1 MSDNNGGGILW
12 FMAGLGIGA
21 AISILYAP
29 KSGGETRQRISAAA
43 KQGRDVIEDGA
54 QKVRDQAGAWADKG
68 ADFVSSQKD
77 QIRSAVDAG
86 RQAYQE
92 AAAEDIKTAATNI

>member
-12 FMAGLGIGA
+12 FLAGLGVGA
-21 AISILYAP
+21 AVGLLYAP
-29 KSGGETRQRISAAA
+29 KSGDETRQRIRGATE
-43 KQGRDVIEDGA
+43 QGRDVVKDGA

-68 ADFVSSQKD
+68 TEFVSSQKD

-92 AAAEDIKTAATNI
+92 AIAEVDKTGATNT